1 MICNI
6 WDVWANL
13 PGSIFAIR
21 EGRRYI
27 ISGLSM
33 NMKKS
38 CLMMRKKMPF
48 HSGKQFHSPLP
59 AYRKGQ
65 KTKYACYLENRVNWH
80 KNEVCRSTLQDEW
93 GQSRQSV
100 LSKSFGVRKI
110 HWISMTTCLWVKST
124 ESQRKGS
131 FATKPLH
138 ELEI

>member
-1 MICNI
+1 MGKSPRLHFCNKRGKEI
-6 WDVWANL
+6 YHFW
-13 PGSIFAIR
+13 SIYEYEEELFND
-21 EGRRYI
+21 E
-27 ISGLSM
+27 
-33 NMKKS
+33 K
-38 CLMMRKKMPF
+38 KKMPF

-80 KNEVCRSTLQDEW
+80 KNEVCQSTLQDEW

>member
-1 MICNI
+1 MGKSPRLHFCNKRGKEI
-6 WDVWANL
+6 YHFW
-13 PGSIFAIR
+13 SIYEYEEELFND
-21 EGRRYI
+21 E
-27 ISGLSM
+27 
-33 NMKKS
+33 K
-38 CLMMRKKMPF
+38 KKMPF
-48 HSGKQFHSPLP
+48 HSRKQFHSPLP